1 MELVKV
7 RTIHPDQPHLSWDV
21 LDRLDLKERNMNQP
35 GHCLQ
40 RFVEILQL
48 SKRLQEFLQFHD
60 QDLDGPK
67 IEKNK

>member
-1 MELVKV
+1 MELVKE
-7 RTIHPDQPHLSWDV
+7 RTIHLGPPHLSWDV
-21 LDRLDLKERNMNQP
+21 LNRLDSKERNTNQP

-48 SKRLQEFLQFHD
+48 SKRLKEFLRFHD

>member
-1 MELVKV
+1 
-7 RTIHPDQPHLSWDV
+7 
-21 LDRLDLKERNMNQP
+21 MNQP

-48 SKRLQEFLQFHD
+48 SKRLQEFLRFHD

-67 IEKNK
+67 IERNNNASLLFIFVHSYA

>member
-1 MELVKV
+1 
-7 RTIHPDQPHLSWDV
+7 
-21 LDRLDLKERNMNQP
+21 MNQL
-35 GHCLQ
+35 GRCQQ

-67 IEKNK
+67 IENNNKLCRMCHYSLLCIYEHLYN

>member
-1 MELVKV
+1 
-7 RTIHPDQPHLSWDV
+7 
-21 LDRLDLKERNMNQP
+21 MNQL
-35 GHCLQ
+35 GRCQQ

-67 IEKNK
+67 IENNYNNKSRQMCHDYAFMNIHIIGK